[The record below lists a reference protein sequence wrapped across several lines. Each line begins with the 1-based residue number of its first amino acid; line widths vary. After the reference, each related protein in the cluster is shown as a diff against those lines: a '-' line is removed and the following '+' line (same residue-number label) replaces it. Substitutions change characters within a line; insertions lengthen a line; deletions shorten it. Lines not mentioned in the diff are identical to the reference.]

1 MFPEIIYSWL
11 LGILAIA
18 GTVTVVVL
26 VIVWIILGIKMFFD

>member
-18 GTVTVVVL
+18 GVAIIVISFIL
-26 VIVWIILGIKMFFD
+26 VIILVIKMLFD

>member
-18 GTVTVVVL
+18 GTAVFVTLVVF
-26 VIVWIILGIKMFFD
+26 WIILGIEIFFD